1 MTPKTPPAEPS
12 SAMSRPK
19 SDAALERSAQ
29 ALRENLLK
37 RKAQS
42 RARTAPQHK
51 PASEKQQNGG

>member
-1 MTPKTPPAEPS
+1 
-12 SAMSRPK
+12 MSRPK

-42 RARTAPQHK
+42 RARTVPQPK